1 MRAFA
6 CTMRTLMRATTI
18 ALTAAVATTTT
29 GLIPVPALAVEQ
41 GTSITTAPPWAAYV
55 TVVGKYGVQVTEE
68 SCTGTIV
75 SDGWVLTAAHC
86 VVKHNKSGAETTT
99 PLPGR
104 AFAIVL
110 GRSNLNK
117 THQGA
122 QFSVDQVKVDPNFN
136 PGTLANDAALV
147 HLVGTLPATARP
159 LPLAPSGYVIADGQ
173 DVTAYGYGNTFEYYK
188 KASSDYRSTNTNTL
202 QVTVAG
208 SYTRKS
214 GCESSFTTDWCFS
227 HDGTSQ
233 ILHGDSGGPWVT
245 NTANKFIVGVT
256 SWNRC
261 PCTYKASRHTYEYLY
276 HEATKITLPP
286 IHDWIS
292 ATTNV
297 LVGLTGDIYRDPATG
312 SSWLMEKDGFLHHI
326 ADGGTYLC
334 LTGNGAS
341 VHNLGDFQM
350 AELPVT
356 AGDATC
362 VNGGNILIYGD
373 GDFGED
379 QTGFKNLQ
387 SALEASGF
395 TVTALPGQTQLP
407 SDISAY
413 AEIWHY
419 GIDVPSESDQQTLIT
434 FAKSGRG
441 VFLTGERPCCE
452 TENQAD
458 ATIINSLI
466 VSVGGIGVGGLGDI
480 GSCSDNEAI
489 NQTAVGNVATYSNAL
504 TTWHPACPG
513 GLSNVT
519 ASNVFARGPDGTPVA
534 AVWDSGDVI
543 GGGKLAILMDV
554 NWAQDSYKDASTMP
568 DVAQNIAAFL
578 H

>member
-1 MRAFA
+1 MECSFVAIHRIRVRHVRTGDVTGRSRGTLLSNHRRGSVGTASVPTSHQMWGGLMRAFA

-147 HLVGTLPATARP
+147 YLVGTLPATARP

-208 SYTRKS
+208 SYTRKA
-214 GCESSFTTDWCFS
+214 
-227 HDGTSQ
+227 
-233 ILHGDSGGPWVT
+233 V
-245 NTANKFIVGVT
+245 
-256 SWNRC
+256 
-261 PCTYKASRHTYEYLY
+261 ASRLSRRIGASPTMGHR
-276 HEATKITLPP
+276 
-286 IHDWIS
+286 
-292 ATTNV
+292 
-297 LVGLTGDIYRDPATG
+297 GDPA
-312 SSWLMEKDGFLHHI
+312 
-326 ADGGTYLC
+326 
-334 LTGNGAS
+334 
-341 VHNLGDFQM
+341 
-350 AELPVT
+350 
-356 AGDATC
+356 
-362 VNGGNILIYGD
+362 
-373 GDFGED
+373 
-379 QTGFKNLQ
+379 
-387 SALEASGF
+387 
-395 TVTALPGQTQLP
+395 
-407 SDISAY
+407 
-413 AEIWHY
+413 
-419 GIDVPSESDQQTLIT
+419 
-434 FAKSGRG
+434 R
-441 VFLTGERPCCE
+441 R
-452 TENQAD
+452 
-458 ATIINSLI
+458 
-466 VSVGGIGVGGLGDI
+466 
-480 GSCSDNEAI
+480 
-489 NQTAVGNVATYSNAL
+489 
-504 TTWHPACPG
+504 
-513 GLSNVT
+513 
-519 ASNVFARGPDGTPVA
+519 
-534 AVWDSGDVI
+534 
-543 GGGKLAILMDV
+543 
-554 NWAQDSYKDASTMP
+554 
-568 DVAQNIAAFL
+568 
-578 H
+578 

>member
-1 MRAFA
+1 
-6 CTMRTLMRATTI
+6 MRATTI

-75 SDGWVLTAAHC
+75 SDWGWAPTAAHC

-122 QFSVDQVKVDPNFN
+122 QSSVDQVKVDPNFN

-173 DVTAYGYGNTFEYYK
+173 DVTAYGYGNTFQYYK

-208 SYTRKS
+208 SYTRK
-214 GCESSFTTDWCFS
+214 ERLRVVF
-227 HDGTSQ
+227 HDGLVLLPRWDIAE

-261 PCTYKASRHTYEYLY
+261 PCTYKA
-276 HEATKITLPP
+276 
-286 IHDWIS
+286 
-292 ATTNV
+292 
-297 LVGLTGDIYRDPATG
+297 
-312 SSWLMEKDGFLHHI
+312 
-326 ADGGTYLC
+326 
-334 LTGNGAS
+334 
-341 VHNLGDFQM
+341 
-350 AELPVT
+350 
-356 AGDATC
+356 
-362 VNGGNILIYGD
+362 
-373 GDFGED
+373 
-379 QTGFKNLQ
+379 Q
-387 SALEASGF
+387 SAH
-395 TVTALPGQTQLP
+395 VR
-407 SDISAY
+407 
-413 AEIWHY
+413 
-419 GIDVPSESDQQTLIT
+419 VPVP
-434 FAKSGRG
+434 RG
-441 VFLTGERPCCE
+441 DEDHVAPDTRLDLGHHERPRRV
-452 TENQAD
+452 D
-458 ATIINSLI
+458 
-466 VSVGGIGVGGLGDI
+466 
-480 GSCSDNEAI
+480 
-489 NQTAVGNVATYSNAL
+489 
-504 TTWHPACPG
+504 W
-513 GLSNVT
+513 
-519 ASNVFARGPDGTPVA
+519 
-534 AVWDSGDVI
+534 
-543 GGGKLAILMDV
+543 
-554 NWAQDSYKDASTMP
+554 
-568 DVAQNIAAFL
+568 
-578 H
+578 